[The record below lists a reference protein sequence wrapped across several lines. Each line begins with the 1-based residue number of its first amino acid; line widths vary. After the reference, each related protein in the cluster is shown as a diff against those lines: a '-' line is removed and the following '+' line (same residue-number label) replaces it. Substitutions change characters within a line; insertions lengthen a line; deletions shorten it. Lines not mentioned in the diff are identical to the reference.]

1 MKRVVFLI
9 KKNIEDKKSHMLIF
23 KSEYHD
29 KLLRFLAQTQL
40 ICHSPRNNFPGSCC
54 WRVCLLY
61 LYNLPHHDHTF
72 GHREQE
78 KEGGRN
84 RNKAEKRNRD
94 ERPRAPRP
102 SLLHIYIHTVRVM
115 AKGLD
120 RFLFLVPL
128 SPEATFSFCLFV
140 LRYSPE

>member
-29 KLLRFLAQTQL
+29 KLLRVLAQTQL

-94 ERPRAPRP
+94 ERPRAP
-102 SLLHIYIHTVRVM
+102 
-115 AKGLD
+115 
-120 RFLFLVPL
+120 VPL
-128 SPEATFSFCLFV
+128 CSTCTYTQWEWWPRVLTAFSSWFHSHLKPPSVSAYLF
-140 LRYSPE
+140 